1 MDTFHANF
9 TAKVGTT
16 NGAQNADDEFDY
28 KRENQRHIL
37 VTASLLGHL
46 NRDSVD
52 ESQTE
57 MNIRVFPALLQDRR
71 EVRTATSTTG
81 NPNGV

>member
-37 VTASLLGHL
+37 VTASLLG
-46 NRDSVD
+46 
-52 ESQTE
+52 T
-57 MNIRVFPALLQDRR
+57 P
-71 EVRTATSTTG
+71 
-81 NPNGV
+81 